1 MVSVKIGES
10 FTIYSKVLDERRE
23 CIITLPESY
32 IGSEKRYPVLYI
44 LDAEYTP
51 FYEKNLFSY
60 HFMRVWEMVPEMIV
74 VGIKNTIRNR
84 DMIPVELEEYPEA
97 GGADRFL
104 DFITEELQPKINK
117 EYRTNDVNHIYGGS
131 NAGLFV
137 LYALFSMPNRFKGVI
152 SSSPM
157 IGWCEDLIHQLAEKS
172 IKENSYNN
180 RLYMI
185 YGKDDFKQVIETM
198 PAFTSY
204 ITDNAPDGLRWE
216 MKYLPDE
223 GHVPF
228 TSIYDGLKFLFP
240 KQS

>member
-1 MVSVKIGES
+1 
-10 FTIYSKVLDERRE
+10 
-23 CIITLPESY
+23 
-32 IGSEKRYPVLYI
+32 
-44 LDAEYTP
+44 
-51 FYEKNLFSY
+51 
-60 HFMRVWEMVPEMIV
+60 MRVWEMVPEMIV

-97 GGADRFL
+97 GGADNFL
-104 DFITEELQPKINK
+104 EFITEELQPKINK
-117 EYRTNDVNHIYGGS
+117 EYRTDGINHIYGGS

-137 LYALFSMPNRFKGVI
+137 LYALLNTPDRFKGVI

-157 IGWCEDLIHQLAEKS
+157 IGWCEELIHQLAEKS
-172 IKENSYNN
+172 IKENNYDN

-185 YGKDDFKQVIETM
+185 YGKDDFKQVVETM
-198 PAFTSY
+198 PAFTSLL
-204 ITDNAPDGLRWE
+204 TENAPDGLRWE

-228 TSIYDGLKFLFP
+228 TSIYDGLRFLFP